1 MKYNTMKSLKLLAVG
16 TALATSGFA
25 TGCVDQE
32 DVGNPTTIQTT
43 RQQAVKVVPQFKI
56 TGIDEVPSNL
66 YLSELGLVVS
76 EIRLTPVLLTD
87 SNLAYSTVD
96 PIALKFDIS
105 NGETLLESAP
115 MELPDEGRYVV
126 SIRLEPVE
134 TLEGEASESSFSADG
149 FVAETPEPHDFSKTS
164 DGKPL
169 PLPFDEKPDQ
179 DEISDAADSPLLWTP
194 FQYNSRRSVFFT
206 FNDVSFES
214 GEQFL
219 EFTFNVRDWADG
231 VADPISKAVRDSP
244 SSEAD
249 GIDVTRQIE
258 STGAGVD
265 ALISG
270 GVVRAGQPTP

>member
-1 MKYNTMKSLKLLAVG
+1 MKSLKLLAVG
-16 TALATSGFA
+16 TALATSAFA

-32 DVGNPTTIQTT
+32 EITGPMTVETT
-43 RQQAVKVVPQFKI
+43 RQQAVEVVPQFRI
-56 TGIDEVPSNL
+56 SGVDAVPNNL

-96 PIALKFDIS
+96 PMALKFDVS
-105 NGETLLESAP
+105 ENETVLQGPPL
-115 MELPDEGRYVV
+115 ELPDSGRYVV

-134 TLEGEASESSFSADG
+134 TLEGEAAESSFSMDG
-149 FVAETPEPHDFSKTS
+149 FVAETPEPYDLSETS

-169 PLPFDEKPDQ
+169 PLPFDEKPDS
-179 DEISDAADSPLLWTP
+179 DELTDAADSPLLWTP

-214 GEQFL
+214 GEQIL
-219 EFTFNVRDWADG
+219 EFTFDVRDWADG
-231 VADPISKAVRDSP
+231 VADPISKAVRNSAT
-244 SSEAD
+244 SESD

-258 STGAGVD
+258 STGVGVD

-270 GVVRAGQPTP
+270 GVVRAAPRPDKP